1 MTRDPSNRLI
11 EIRPFSRFAPNS
23 PRVKIA
29 YDFVEDDMDEDTTKR
44 NVARNALGIGLIA
57 VGAITLLH
65 QLGVIGAIRWDIVWP
80 VSIVVLGIIIL
91 KPNIAALHRR
101 LLASRAGSGNDVS
114 GENSAIESKS

>member
-1 MTRDPSNRLI
+1 MDSSNRLI
-11 EIRPFSRFAPNS
+11 EIRPFSRFAADS

-65 QLGVIGAIRWDIVWP
+65 QLGVIGAIRWDVVWP
-80 VSIVVLGIIIL
+80 VAIIL
-91 KPNIAALHRR
+91 LGVTI
-101 LLASRAGSGNDVS
+101 LLPSVIASRR
-114 GENSAIESKS
+114 